1 MKRRGRG
8 VGDGSEEE
16 GKGELRGLRRKERAV
31 LSKERGE
38 KERGTEGKG
47 GER

>member
-16 GKGELRGLRRKERAV
+16 GKGELRGLR
-31 LSKERGE
+31 SKERGE